1 MVLKIKTIEMS
12 ERNKRQ
18 KFHETTFTY
27 NYANSS
33 SLRRRIRHFTNTG
46 AYSPV
51 EQTGAPVYIFITFSE
66 TLSLHV
72 VVRKIYKDIND
83 H

>member
-1 MVLKIKTIEMS
+1 MKQPLPTTMPITVVSEIK
-12 ERNKRQ
+12 K
-18 KFHETTFTY
+18 
-27 NYANSS
+27 
-33 SLRRRIRHFTNTG
+33 RHFTNTG
-46 AYSPV
+46 AYSPL
-51 EQTGAPVYIFITFSE
+51 EQTGTPVYIFVTFSN